1 MTAKIIIFLSALTA
15 LLIAACYIFI
25 KAIVSNRKKIKE
37 LKATAE
43 TLKVNMSRL
52 VNHAK
57 RLEQTKISGAE
68 FYHKIEKA
76 KNDEEINNIVAGII
90 LSNNNR
96 VQEPAKS

>member
-1 MTAKIIIFLSALTA
+1 MTTKIIIFLSALAA
-15 LLIAACYIFI
+15 LLIAACYVCI
-25 KAIVSNRKKIKE
+25 KVIAANRKKIKE

-43 TLKVNMSRL
+43 NLKVNMSRL

-68 FYHKIEKA
+68 FYQKIERA
-76 KNDEEINNIVAGII
+76 KSDEEINNIVAGII

-96 VQEPAKS
+96 VQDSAKK